1 MMNTQ
6 KVLAV
11 AAILAAAGTTFAQ
24 VSPGAFAPSATED
37 YEGTPGGRAVLS
49 SIFGGLVP
57 VIPGIVDH
65 RSVDFGNWSDFRS
78 PGGPVQPTS
87 GSKFGVQYGFGDIT
101 LDFTGLGGITGFACS
116 ATAAGVGAD
125 TIEFFDMAG
134 NPMTGTVTDPDG
146 FGPGDGSMEAL
157 SFVSSVAIGSIRL
170 TGRESCFDDIQISTD
185 GITPCVEWTQFQ
197 FGAVGEAITFDFDIT
212 AGCPTFKITDSFLS
226 GDEFD
231 VRILQGGSEV
241 AAFSSSE
248 STVEGDSSS
257 DPDMSF
263 DDDRWASG
271 FVGLDN
277 GSYTAEVTLT
287 VGPFGGGGGAFWRTD
302 TFLAPPCPV
311 VEGDFTADATDDYES
326 YPGGRATISS
336 LFGGTVPVIPGLV
349 DHRSVD
355 FGNWSDFRSPGGPV
369 QPSSGSRFGVQYGFG
384 DITLDFTGLGGITG
398 FKGMATAAGV
408 GDDVVTFFD
417 MSGVEVCEFTIV
429 GGFGPGDG
437 SMVPFSYV
445 SDSVI
450 GSVRLTGRESCFD
463 DLGYTTSAGC
473 VADCDGDGV
482 LTLFD
487 FLCFQNQFDAGDLAA
502 DLDGDGILTLFDF
515 LAFQNAFDAGCE

>member
-1 MMNTQ
+1 
-6 KVLAV
+6 
-11 AAILAAAGTTFAQ
+11 
-24 VSPGAFAPSATED
+24 
-37 YEGTPGGRAVLS
+37 
-49 SIFGGLVP
+49 
-57 VIPGIVDH
+57 
-65 RSVDFGNWSDFRS
+65 
-78 PGGPVQPTS
+78 
-87 GSKFGVQYGFGDIT
+87 
-101 LDFTGLGGITGFACS
+101 
-116 ATAAGVGAD
+116 VGAD

-146 FGPGDGSMEAL
+146 FGPGNGTMEFL
-157 SFVSSVAIGSIRL
+157 SYVSPVPIGSIRL
-170 TGRESCFDDIQISTD
+170 TGRESCFDDISVSSD
-185 GITPCVEWTQFQ
+185 GITPCVDWTGFQ
-197 FGAVGEAITFDFDIT
+197 FGGVGSVTTFDFDIT

-231 VRILQGGSEV
+231 VRILQGATEV
-241 AAFSSSE
+241 AAFSTSDNPS
-248 STVEGDSSS
+248 VGDSTSDFDMAFADPRWSS
-257 DPDMSF
+257 
-263 DDDRWASG
+263 G
-271 FVGLDN
+271 YVGLDV
-277 GSYTAEVTLT
+277 GSYTAEVTVT
-287 VGPFGGGGGAFWRTD
+287 ASPFGAGGAGWRTD

-326 YPGGRATISS
+326 YPGGRSTISS
-336 LFGGTVPVIPGLV
+336 LFGGDVPVIPGAV

-408 GDDVVTFFD
+408 GNDVVTFFD
-417 MSGVEVCEFTIV
+417 MDGNQVCQFTIA

-437 SMVPFSYV
+437 TMVPFSYV
-445 SDSVI
+445 SDSLI
-450 GSVRLTGRESCFD
+450 GSVNLNGRESCFD
-463 DLGYTTSAGC
+463 DLGYTTGAGC
-473 VADCDGDGV
+473 VADCDGDGI